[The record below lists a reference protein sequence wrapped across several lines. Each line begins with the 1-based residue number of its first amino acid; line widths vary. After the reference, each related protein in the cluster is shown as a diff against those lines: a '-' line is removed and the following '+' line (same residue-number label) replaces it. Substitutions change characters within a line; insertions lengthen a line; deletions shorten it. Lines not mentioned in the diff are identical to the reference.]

1 MVLTS
6 GLKKII
12 GTKAFYKV
20 ALAFAI
26 PLILQDT
33 VSSFVNLLDNM
44 MIGSLGT
51 EQMSGVAIVNQF
63 INLFTMCIYG
73 GVAGANIFA
82 AQYIGNNDNKNA
94 QHAIRFNFIMVTC
107 FSALFIAVM
116 YLFQD
121 KLISAFLHISSG
133 KGDLQATLQYGKEY
147 LKIMLWQ
154 VLPFALATTYEERVY
169 LRRCADGNWRCHLR
183 YAGSD
188 QKESCCR
195 SINSFSNIKEEYIQK
210 GELWQKRSRCGL

>member
-12 GTKAFYKV
+12 GTKAFYKA

-147 LKIMLWQ
+147 LKIMLWRCCP
-154 VLPFALATTYEERVY
+154 LPWPQLM
-169 LRRCADGNWRCHLR
+169 
-183 YAGSD
+183 
-188 QKESCCR
+188 Q
-195 SINSFSNIKEEYIQK
+195 
-210 GELWQKRSRCGL
+210 

>member
-12 GTKAFYKV
+12 GTKAFYKA

-73 GVAGANIFA
+73 GVAGANFLLLS
-82 AQYIGNNDNKNA
+82 
-94 QHAIRFNFIMVTC
+94 T
-107 FSALFIAVM
+107 SATTTIKM
-116 YLFQD
+116 R
-121 KLISAFLHISSG
+121 S
-133 KGDLQATLQYGKEY
+133 
-147 LKIMLWQ
+147 M
-154 VLPFALATTYEERVY
+154 PFASTSSWSPAF
-169 LRRCADGNWRCHLR
+169 RR
-183 YAGSD
+183 
-188 QKESCCR
+188 
-195 SINSFSNIKEEYIQK
+195 FS
-210 GELWQKRSRCGL
+210 LP

>member
-12 GTKAFYKV
+12 GTKAFYKA

-82 AQYIGNNDNKNA
+82 AQYIGTTTIKM
-94 QHAIRFNFIMVTC
+94 RSM
-107 FSALFIAVM
+107 
-116 YLFQD
+116 
-121 KLISAFLHISSG
+121 
-133 KGDLQATLQYGKEY
+133 
-147 LKIMLWQ
+147 
-154 VLPFALATTYEERVY
+154 PFASTSSWSPAF
-169 LRRCADGNWRCHLR
+169 RR
-183 YAGSD
+183 
-188 QKESCCR
+188 
-195 SINSFSNIKEEYIQK
+195 FS
-210 GELWQKRSRCGL
+210 LP

>member
-12 GTKAFYKV
+12 GTKAFYKA

-154 VLPFALATTYEERVY
+154 VLPFALATTYAMT
-169 LRRCADGNWRCHLR
+169 LRLGKDSMTPMKASLR
-183 YAGSD
+183 P
-188 QKESCCR
+188 C
-195 SINSFSNIKEEYIQK
+195 
-210 GELWQKRSRCGL
+210 LPT

>member
-12 GTKAFYKV
+12 GTKAFYKA

-63 INLFTMCIYG
+63 IMCIYG

-147 LKIMLWQ
+147 LKIMES
-154 VLPFALATTYEERVY
+154 PISLAGLSFTMKGKDRLIEANTWDKRWEIYQNEI
-169 LRRCADGNWRCHLR
+169 LRCL
-183 YAGSD
+183 
-188 QKESCCR
+188 K
-195 SINSFSNIKEEYIQK
+195 
-210 GELWQKRSRCGL
+210 

>member
-12 GTKAFYKV
+12 GTKAFYKA

-82 AQYIGNNDNKNA
+82 A
-94 QHAIRFNFIMVTC
+94 HL
-107 FSALFIAVM
+107 LFG
-116 YLFQD
+116 
-121 KLISAFLHISSG
+121 AFH
-133 KGDLQATLQYGKEY
+133 
-147 LKIMLWQ
+147 
-154 VLPFALATTYEERVY
+154 
-169 LRRCADGNWRCHLR
+169 
-183 YAGSD
+183 
-188 QKESCCR
+188 CR
-195 SINSFSNIKEEYIQK
+195 NVSFSGQADLRLPAYK
-210 GELWQKRSRCGL
+210 LR

>member
-12 GTKAFYKV
+12 GTKAFYKA

-82 AQYIGNNDNKNA
+82 AQYA

-154 VLPFALATTYEERVY
+154 DRKSVV
-169 LRRCADGNWRCHLR
+169 
-183 YAGSD
+183 
-188 QKESCCR
+188 
-195 SINSFSNIKEEYIQK
+195 
-210 GELWQKRSRCGL
+210 

>member
-12 GTKAFYKV
+12 GTKAFYKA

-82 AQYIGNNDNKNA
+82 A
-94 QHAIRFNFIMVTC
+94 
-107 FSALFIAVM
+107 SATTTIKM
-116 YLFQD
+116 R
-121 KLISAFLHISSG
+121 S
-133 KGDLQATLQYGKEY
+133 
-147 LKIMLWQ
+147 M
-154 VLPFALATTYEERVY
+154 PFASTSSWSPAF
-169 LRRCADGNWRCHLR
+169 RR
-183 YAGSD
+183 
-188 QKESCCR
+188 
-195 SINSFSNIKEEYIQK
+195 FS
-210 GELWQKRSRCGL
+210 LP

>member
-12 GTKAFYKV
+12 GTKAFYKA

-82 AQYIGNNDNKNA
+82 AQYIGNNDNKM
-94 QHAIRFNFIMVTC
+94 RSM
-107 FSALFIAVM
+107 
-116 YLFQD
+116 
-121 KLISAFLHISSG
+121 
-133 KGDLQATLQYGKEY
+133 
-147 LKIMLWQ
+147 
-154 VLPFALATTYEERVY
+154 PFASTSSWSPAF
-169 LRRCADGNWRCHLR
+169 RR
-183 YAGSD
+183 
-188 QKESCCR
+188 
-195 SINSFSNIKEEYIQK
+195 FS
-210 GELWQKRSRCGL
+210 LP